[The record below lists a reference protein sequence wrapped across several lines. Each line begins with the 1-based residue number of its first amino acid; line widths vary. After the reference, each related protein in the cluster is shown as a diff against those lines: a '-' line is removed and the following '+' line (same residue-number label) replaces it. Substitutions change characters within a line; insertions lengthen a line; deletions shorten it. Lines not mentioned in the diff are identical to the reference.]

1 MRKRPASTEGS
12 DATWLLLI
20 HAIPPKPNY
29 LRVKVWR
36 RLQRLGAVALKNS
49 VYVLPRREGTLEQFH
64 WMRREIAA
72 DGGEA
77 TLVEARFVEGMDDDE
92 LMASFHAARE
102 ADYAQI
108 ADEVRAVGEPS
119 EAELARLR
127 RRLAEVVAIDF
138 FGAQGRSKVEALL
151 DGLEARRSKPA
162 EPTREA
168 GEYRGRTWV
177 TRRGIHVDR
186 IASAWLIRRFIDPA
200 AKLKFVE
207 AKAYKHR
214 AGELRFDMYEGEFT
228 HDGDKCSFEVLLT
241 RLGPRED
248 AALRAIAEIIHDLD
262 LDDEKYARP
271 AAAGVGRLLAG
282 IAAGHAEDEARL
294 ERGGALL
301 DDLYE
306 SFKRKP

>member
-1 MRKRPASTEGS
+1 
-12 DATWLLLI
+12 
-20 HAIPPKPNY
+20 
-29 LRVKVWR
+29 VWR

-64 WMRREIAA
+64 WMRREIES

-77 TLVEARFVEGMDDDE
+77 TLVEAHFIEGVDDDE
-92 LMASFHAARE
+92 LVASFHAARE

-108 ADEVRAVGEPS
+108 VEEARAVGDPS
-119 EAELARLR
+119 EADLVRLR
-127 RRLAEVVAIDF
+127 RRLAEVAAIDF

-151 DGLEARRSKPA
+151 DGLEARLAKPA
-162 EPTREA
+162 AQTRE
-168 GEYRGRTWV
+168 GGDYRGRTWV
-177 TRRGIHVDR
+177 TRKGIHVDR
-186 IASAWLIRRFIDPA
+186 IASAWLIRRVIDPA
-200 AKLKFVE
+200 AKFKFVD

-214 AGELRFDMYEGEFT
+214 PGELRFDMFEGEFT
-228 HDGDKCSFEVLLT
+228 HEGDHCSFEVLVN
-241 RLGPRED
+241 RLGPRDD

-294 ERGGALL
+294 ERGSALL